1 MSDSSAAPP
10 APDFSRMLRSVNHIT
25 IYLRSHASVRIRST
39 DSTLKRAAVL
49 VPLVLENDRLCLLLT
64 KRTESVE
71 HHKGQIS
78 FPGGTVDS
86 GDADAA
92 ATALREAEEE
102 IGLNREAV
110 EILGLLDDLEI
121 PTGFVVTP
129 VVGLLRGMPDL
140 VLNVDEVEEAFCV
153 PVGFFLD
160 EANEEVG
167 EREWRGRKLPLYSYQ
182 FGAHRI
188 WGATAA
194 VIRRFLRGVSDS
206 TR

>member
-1 MSDSSAAPP
+1 MTPS
-10 APDFSRMLRSVNHIT
+10 LEHIVS
-25 IYLRSHASVRIRST
+25 YLRSHTPQRISST
-39 DSTLKRAAVL
+39 GSSLKRAAVL
-49 VPLVLENDRLCLLLT
+49 VPLVLEDGHLSVLLT
-64 KRTESVE
+64 KRTDVVE

-78 FPGGTVDS
+78 FPGGAVDS
-86 GDADAA
+86 ADSDAI

-102 IGLNREAV
+102 IGLDRATV
-110 EILGLLDDLEI
+110 TILGELDDLEI

-129 VVGLLRGMPDL
+129 VVGSINGMPDL

-167 EREWRGRKLPLYSYQ
+167 EREWRGRKFAVYSYQ

-194 VIRRFLRGVSDS
+194 VIRSFLRSVEY
-206 TR
+206 R